1 MRGSL
6 QQRGAE
12 ERHEAGVS
20 LGRSLD
26 GLRVRLHFARLLFGI
41 DRRLCLVLVLT
52 TAFAVAFPT
61 ALAIATGVVIAR
73 VVALAGDQY
82 RDLSSVGGA
91 VVALAVL
98 LGIRQMI
105 DLIEEYASEA
115 LSTRLSSVLARRVM
129 SAAMAPHVV
138 THFEDPEH
146 LEQVMRAGGVQ
157 TNRYTPQGA
166 VRAMV
171 FLIGA
176 RSSGFLAAMYVAL
189 FNPFIATGLVFCW
202 WGVRQLTFDI
212 TRRQY
217 QALTYE
223 ATAMRRSIYLRELAL
238 GNEVAKETRVFGLG
252 NWMIDQYRD
261 ALTAALGPTLKA
273 RSQTRKISMWLGFL
287 AIGYTIAFLELARA
301 GLASDLS
308 IVRFAA
314 TAQALVAM
322 AALGAARLD
331 ALSVVQGVEVL
342 PEVDRLE
349 AMAAS
354 FTSTAGGQPA
364 AGIRR
369 VSLEGVAYRYP
380 GHRDRV
386 LEGLTLEIEAGE
398 SLAIVGSNGAGKTTL
413 VKLLAGLETPSAG
426 RITVDDVDLADIS
439 AERWHQQVAVVFQSF
454 ERYPV
459 TAAQNIAYGA
469 AHVAHDDEAVRRAA
483 QRAGAHEMIMKLP
496 CGYDTVLSPAFY
508 GGVDLSGG
516 QWQRIAISRALYAV
530 EKGATLLVLDE
541 PTSNLDVR
549 AEAELFSRFVELTA
563 GLTTILISHRFATVR
578 QAKRIVVLHEGG
590 IIEDG
595 SHDELVAADGHY
607 ARMFRLQASAYA
619 DD

>member
-6 QQRGAE
+6 QQRRAE
-12 ERHEAGVS
+12 ERHGGGVS
-20 LGRSLD
+20 LRRSLD
-26 GLRVRLHFARLLFGI
+26 GLRVRLRFARLLFAI
-41 DRRLCLVLVLT
+41 DRRLSLVLVLT
-52 TAFAVAFPT
+52 TSFAVAFPT
-61 ALAIATGVVIAR
+61 ALAVATGVVIAR
-73 VVALAGDQY
+73 VIALAGDQY
-82 RDLSSVGGA
+82 RDVLSVGVP
-91 VVALAVL
+91 VVVLAVL
-98 LGIRQMI
+98 LGVRQMV
-105 DLIEEYASEA
+105 DLVEEYASEA
-115 LSTRLSSVLARRVM
+115 LSTRLSTSLAHRVM
-129 SAAMAPHVV
+129 AAAMAPHVV

-166 VRAMV
+166 VRALV
-171 FLIGA
+171 FLAGA
-176 RSSGFLAAMYVAL
+176 RSSGLIAALYVAL
-189 FNPFIATGLVFCW
+189 FNPVIAVGLAFCW
-202 WGVRQLTFDI
+202 WGVRQLSFDI

-238 GNEVAKETRVFGLG
+238 GNEIAKEARVFGIG

-261 ALTAALGPTLKA
+261 ALASALGPTQEG
-273 RSQTRKISMWLGFL
+273 RSQSRQIYIWLGFL
-287 AIGYTIAFLELARA
+287 AVGYTIAFLELASA

-308 IVRFAA
+308 IVRLAA

-354 FTSTAGGQPA
+354 LTSTAEGRPA
-364 AGIRR
+364 ADMRR
-369 VSLEGVAYRYP
+369 VSLEGVTYRYP
-380 GHRDRV
+380 GQEDRV
-386 LEGLTLEIEAGE
+386 LENLTLQIEAGE
-398 SLAIVGSNGAGKTTL
+398 SIAIVGSNGAGKTTL
-413 VKLLAGLETPSAG
+413 VKLLAGLETPSSG
-426 RITVDDVDLADIS
+426 RITVDDVDLANIS
-439 AERWHQQVAVVFQSF
+439 MERWHQKVAVVFQSF

-469 AHVAHDDEAVRRAA
+469 AHVALDDGAVRRAA
-483 QRAGAHEMIMKLP
+483 QRAGAHEMVMQLP
-496 CGYDTVLSPAFY
+496 HGYDTVLSPAFE

-530 EKGATLLVLDE
+530 EKGANLLVLDE

-549 AEAELFSRFVELTA
+549 AEAELFSRFIELTA

-595 SHDELVAADGHY
+595 SHDELVAAGGHY